1 MIHVRSQLILNVCIV
16 QKSFC
21 RIHFREHEPV
31 ISNDI
36 QPLID
41 RLNNLV
47 EENLQ
52 IEEHKKLLF
61 DELYQWQQASH
72 RIIDDYYEKKYC
84 EIEEKLKEYKEE
96 CQEKLQK
103 IKAQIEPRVS
113 NQLNIMTHDDFLHN
127 KSKDFR
133 TLTSDDAQDA
143 LFIATSNTIEEYSL
157 LTFNFSKQHNFDKEN
172 IYSLRFS
179 SNANQFGLTIGK
191 CHERKWYFE
200 VENRSMIRRCSVVT
214 PIEYGSCLVSILFNY
229 NQWTIVNNH
238 GDILFQVNNS
248 GQIKAEIVYGGR
260 NSLNAI
266 EKKIV
271 YHSNIWIF
279 RTTRIV
285 RHF

>member
-1 MIHVRSQLILNVCIV
+1 MPFSLLIHLRIPKRTCPIKFDASPMTTDGRYIFLQDRTHSLDLYILDKNFIL
-16 QKSFC
+16 S
-21 RIHFREHEPV
+21 
-31 ISNDI
+31 
-36 QPLID
+36 
-41 RLNNLV
+41 
-47 EENLQ
+47 
-52 IEEHKKLLF
+52 
-61 DELYQWQQASH
+61 
-72 RIIDDYYEKKYC
+72 
-84 EIEEKLKEYKEE
+84 
-96 CQEKLQK
+96 
-103 IKAQIEPRVS
+103 
-113 NQLNIMTHDDFLHN
+113 DFLHN

-266 EKKIV
+266 EKKLFI
-271 YHSNIWIF
+271 I
-279 RTTRIV
+279 RTYGYLEQ
-285 RHF
+285 HEL